1 MNNAI
6 NTVVKTLTSSQGA
19 KVKHTQLQSEVEKVS
34 IDDMEIMDLVSNVT
48 KSVLNGDNAINTIS
62 TSIEQFNHNAIVLHN
77 GGVRLQ
83 DGRSK
88 DKATSV
94 IRSQFL
100 EEIKTLRTRTA
111 QNYYQLF
118 MKVVNS
124 GKPIK
129 SFNTDSNKGN
139 TESNKGNTESNKGK
153 TKKGANTEPKS
164 IDVILANLVNHP
176 AFSKT
181 LSKESQNEIKAL
193 LVEFDY
199 DVSL

>member
-6 NTVVKTLTSSQGA
+6 NTVVKTLVSSQGA
-19 KVKHTQLQSEVEKVS
+19 KVKHTQLKSEVEKIS
-34 IDDMEIMDLVSNVT
+34 INDMEIMGLVSNVT
-48 KSVLNGDNAINTIS
+48 KSVLSGDNAINTIG
-62 TSIEQFNHNAIVLHN
+62 TSIEQFNHNAIALHN

-94 IRSQFL
+94 IRAQFL
-100 EEIKTLRTRTA
+100 DEIKTLNSRTA

-129 SFNTDSNKGN
+129 SFNTDSNKG
-139 TESNKGNTESNKGK
+139 K
-153 TKKGANTEPKS
+153 TKKGANTEPQDITEIIAKLFNHAKFGKTFS
-164 IDVILANLVNHP
+164 IDIQLELKAILEK
-176 AFSKT
+176 SG
-181 LSKESQNEIKAL
+181 
-193 LVEFDY
+193 Y

>member
-1 MNNAI
+1 MHNERYQIMNNAI
-6 NTVVKTLTSSQGA
+6 NTVVKTITSSQGA
-19 KVKHTQLQSEVEKVS
+19 KVKHTQLKSEVEKVS
-34 IDDMEIMDLVSNVT
+34 INDMEIMGLVSNVT
-48 KSVLNGDNAINTIS
+48 KSVLNGDNALNTIG
-62 TSIEQFNHNAIVLHN
+62 TSLEQFNHNAIALHN

-100 EEIKTLRTRTA
+100 DEVKTLNSRTA

-129 SFNTDSNKGN
+129 SF
-139 TESNKGNTESNKGK
+139 NTESNKGK

-181 LSKESQNEIKAL
+181 LSKELQNEIKAL

>member
-1 MNNAI
+1 MVGKYLSLLFTFKIVLITNKMGEIHNLI
-6 NTVVKTLTSSQGA
+6 LTL
-19 KVKHTQLQSEVEKVS
+19 
-34 IDDMEIMDLVSNVT
+34 
-48 KSVLNGDNAINTIS
+48 VL
-62 TSIEQFNHNAIVLHN
+62 EQFNHNAIALHN

-100 EEIKTLRTRTA
+100 DEIKTLNSRTA

-124 GKPIK
+124 GKPVK
-129 SFNTDSNKGN
+129 SF
-139 TESNKGNTESNKGK
+139 NTESNKGK

-164 IDVILANLVNHP
+164 IDVILASLVNHP

-181 LSKESQNEIKAL
+181 LSKETQKEIQAL

-199 DVSL
+199 EVCL